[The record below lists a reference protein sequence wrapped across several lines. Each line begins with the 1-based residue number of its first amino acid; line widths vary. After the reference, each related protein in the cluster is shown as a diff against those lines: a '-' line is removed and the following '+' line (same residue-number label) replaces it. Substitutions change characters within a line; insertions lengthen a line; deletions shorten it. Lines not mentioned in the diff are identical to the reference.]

1 MKVIFLDI
9 DGVLNS
15 IQFSKKRYEKYKK
28 TGKWDIAI
36 DDSKVKMLKEI
47 IDKSGGPDE
56 VKVVLSSSWRKHFS
70 EVNGKMFPKDD
81 TGEDCR
87 YAFSKHDIVLYSR
100 TGSSKDGNRGKEITE
115 WMDSHSNLNITHYVV
130 IDDETIDILEYIPQ
144 NYIVKPNYNL
154 GGIDD
159 SHVRAAIHILNNGEN
174 TIK

>member
-15 IQFSKKRYEKYKK
+15 IQFSKKRYGKYKK
-28 TGKWDIAI
+28 TGKWDTAI
-36 DDSKVKMLKEI
+36 DDDQVKMIKEI

-87 YAFSKHDIVLYSR
+87 YAFSKHDIILYSR
-100 TGSSKDGNRGKEITE
+100 TGDSKDGNRGKEITE
-115 WMDSHSNLNITHYVV
+115 WIDSHSNLNITHYVV
-130 IDDETIDILEYIPQ
+130 IDDEIIDILEYIPR
-144 NYIVKPNYNL
+144 NYTVKTDYYL

-159 SHVRAAIHILNNGEN
+159 GHVRTAIHILNNGEN
-174 TIK
+174 AIK

>member
-36 DDSKVKMLKEI
+36 DDNQVKMLKEI
-47 IDKSGGPDE
+47 IDKSGGSDE

-70 EVNGKMFPKDD
+70 EVNGKMFPKDN

-87 YAFSKHDIVLYSR
+87 YAFSKHDITLYSR
-100 TGSSKDGNRGKEITE
+100 TGDSKDNNRGKEITE
-115 WMDSHSNLNITHYVV
+115 WIDAHNNLNITHYLV
-130 IDDETIDILEYIPQ
+130 IDDEILDILEYIPR
-144 NYIVKPNYNL
+144 NYTIKTDYNL

-159 SHVRAAIHILNNGEN
+159 THVRTAIHILNNGGN
-174 TIK
+174 

>member
-15 IQFSKKRYEKYKK
+15 IQFSEKRYEKYKK

-36 DDSKVKMLKEI
+36 DDNQVKMLKEI

-70 EVNGKMFPKDD
+70 EVNGKMFPKDN

-100 TGSSKDGNRGKEITE
+100 TGNSKSNNRGEEITE
-115 WMDSHSNLNITHYVV
+115 WIDIHNNLNITHYVV
-130 IDDETIDILEYIPQ
+130 IDDEVLDILEYIPQ
-144 NYIVKPNYNL
+144 NYVIKTNYNL
-154 GGIDD
+154 GGMDD
-159 SHVRAAIHILNNGEN
+159 SHVRAAIHILNM
-174 TIK
+174 KY